1 MEPNRMV
8 AKSQERGKSALGRVL
23 IVEDDPVLALALE
36 DALVERGAED
46 VVICPSIA
54 ATMAELEGERPD
66 ALVIDVHLADRDD
79 GWALVELVE
88 MLGTRRPRIVFSTG
102 APQDIPPKIAEA
114 GAVFEK
120 PYDPADLAAALSG
133 EEKRGLFSRLRNA
146 IG

>member
-66 ALVIDVHLADRDD
+66 ALVSDVHLADRDD